1 MTLDLPEP
9 RHADKGMYAGFVM
22 ASLVAHAAIVLL
34 AALFGATR
42 ASGGGALSGGP
53 ARDGIPSDDQVV
65 EAEQDDEVAVDELA
79 ANGAQGAPET
89 AAQPEPVATTDEVRV
104 ETFEVPTAPSAPSS
118 SASVAPPPAPPKP
131 PKPPRP
137 PRPPTTATAAASG
150 SAATPSGSASAG
162 AGSGDTPG
170 EGEGHAKKAPNLAER
185 FTHELPKYA
194 HAIEG
199 WEKLESGPAGSIRVT
214 LVLDA
219 DGKIVQTEDPVP
231 SKPPPPP
238 ALAEAV
244 RRVAKGLRMTLALPG
259 HPVAAGKLEATVS
272 ARVEHGAPQPQP
284 DELGLGREEFKGK
297 KGRSWFWLRS
307 GLKVTFDVT
316 VEQVTLA
323 EP

>member
-9 RHADKGMYAGFVM
+9 RHADKGLYAGFVM
-22 ASLVAHAAIVLL
+22 ASLFAHAAIVLL
-34 AALFGATR
+34 VALFGASR
-42 ASGGGALSGGP
+42 GYGGGALSGGP
-53 ARDGIPSDDQVV
+53 PRDGIASDNEVAI
-65 EAEQDDEVAVDELA
+65 AEQDDEVAVDELA
-79 ANGAQGAPET
+79 ANAGQAAPEA
-89 AAQPEPVATTDEVRV
+89 AAQPEPVATTEEVRV
-104 ETFEVPTAPSAPSS
+104 ETFEVPTAPTAPTS
-118 SASVAPPPAPPKP
+118 SASAVPPPAPPKP
-131 PKPPRP
+131 PKPKAPRLP
-137 PRPPTTATAAASG
+137 SSATAAASG
-150 SAATPSGSASAG
+150 SAATPAGSASAG
-162 AGSGDTPG
+162 AGSGDLPG

-185 FTHELPKYA
+185 FTHELPRYA
-194 HAIEG
+194 HAIED
-199 WEKLESGPAGSIRVT
+199 WEKLESGPAGSIRAT

-231 SKPPPPP
+231 SKPTPPA

-259 HPVAAGKLEATVS
+259 HPVHAGKLEVTVS
-272 ARVEHGAPQPQP
+272 AKVEHGAPQPQP

-316 VEQVTLA
+316 IEQVTLD

>member
-9 RHADKGMYAGFVM
+9 RHADKGLYAGFVM
-22 ASLVAHAAIVLL
+22 ASLLAHAAIVVL
-34 AALFGATR
+34 AVLFGASR
-42 ASGGGALSGGP
+42 GYGGGALSGGP
-53 ARDGIPSDDQVV
+53 PRDGISSESQVV
-65 EAEQDDEVAVDELA
+65 EAEQEEEVAVDELA
-79 ANGAQGAPET
+79 ANGAPGTPET

-104 ETFEVPTAPSAPSS
+104 ETFEVPSAMPAPSA
-118 SASVAPPPAPPKP
+118 SASVAPPAAPPRTAKP
-131 PKPPRP
+131 NPPRP
-137 PRPPTTATAAASG
+137 PRPPSSATAAASG
-150 SAATPSGSASAG
+150 SAAAPSGSASAG

-185 FTHELPKYA
+185 FTHELPRYA

-199 WEKLESGPAGSIRVT
+199 WETMEDGPAGTIRAT

-219 DGKIVQTEDPVP
+219 EGKIVQTDDPVP
-231 SKPPPPP
+231 SKPAPPA

-259 HPVAAGKLEATVS
+259 HPVAAGKLEVTVS
-272 ARVEHGAPQPQP
+272 ARVEHGAPQPKP
-284 DELGLGREEFKGK
+284 DELGLGRDEFKGK

-316 VEQVTLA
+316 IEQVTLD
-323 EP
+323 